1 MKTIRLGTRPS
12 ALAMWQANWTRDAL
26 NKLGVDVEIVKIVT
40 SGDVNRA
47 AAIANLGAQGVF
59 TKEIQRALLN
69 GEIDVAAHS
78 LKDLPVE
85 KIPGLKLAAVPARED
100 PRDVFVSNR
109 FASLDELP
117 QGAKIGTSSM
127 RRKSMLLQYGAKR
140 FPDAEGD
147 AWDVRDIRGNVE
159 TRLKKL
165 DDGEFDALVLAS
177 AGLKR
182 LGFESRIRRFLEKP
196 DFLPAVGQ
204 GALGLETR
212 EDDLET
218 VETLEKIS
226 DSAAMLS
233 VLAERALLA
242 ELQGAVSFRSA
253 RRARS
258 FRPTGKSKFSRSTRR
273 FFLSTENA
281 RSKRLLFRFSIPVNI
296 RRSSLSKRKRSSPKF
311 SAAAAPKCLWSKAPP
326 IWSTRSGA
334 FATNATKSS
343 ANGRPR
349 INKIISLHNLTN
361 INRQKEKTNAFNDAF

>member
-26 NKLGVDVEIVKIVT
+26 TKLGVDVEIVKIVT

-140 FPDAEGD
+140 FPDTEGD

-182 LGFESRIRRFLEKP
+182 LGFESRIRSFLEKP

-218 VETLEKIS
+218 VETIEKIS

-242 ELQGAVSFRSA
+242 ELQGGCLVPIGAQGALFPTDGGVEILSLDSQILSFDGK
-253 RRARS
+253 RS
-258 FRPTGKSKFSRSTRR
+258 FQTTSIQIFDPSKYPSELPFETKKELAEILGRGSAQA
-273 FFLSTENA
+273 LMEQGA
-281 RSKRLLFRFSIPVNI
+281 ADLVEEI
-296 RRSSLSKRKRSSPKF
+296 RRVRDERNEKLRKRP
-311 SAAAAPKCLWSKAPP
+311 AQ
-326 IWSTRSGA
+326 
-334 FATNATKSS
+334 N
-343 ANGRPR
+343 
-349 INKIISLHNLTN
+349 
-361 INRQKEKTNAFNDAF
+361 